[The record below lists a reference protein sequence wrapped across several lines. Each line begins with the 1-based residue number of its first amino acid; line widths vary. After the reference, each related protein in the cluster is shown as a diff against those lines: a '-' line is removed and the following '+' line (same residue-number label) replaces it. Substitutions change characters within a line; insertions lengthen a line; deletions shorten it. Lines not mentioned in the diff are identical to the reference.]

1 MVSISIVRKCD
12 IVQYLLLFLA
22 MDQIC
27 YLDSDNDNESKLMS
41 CF

>member
-12 IVQYLLLFLA
+12 IVQYLLLILV

-27 YLDSDNDNESKLMS
+27 YLDSDNDSEYELMS